1 MVLSLPSM
9 EPARVSGIA
18 SAVIVMNGDRFSMHT
33 VSDPVYAEAPVL
45 DVLLCTACGCRAAIA
60 VRSCQTPVCPSR
72 DRKAA

>member
-9 EPARVSGIA
+9 EPARVSLVA
-18 SAVIVMNGDRFSMHT
+18 SAVLVMNGDTFSMHT

-45 DVLLCTACGCRAAIA
+45 DVTLCTACGCRAAIA

>member
-1 MVLSLPSM
+1 MMLTLPSM
-9 EPARVSGIA
+9 EPARVAGIA

-45 DVLLCTACGCRAAIA
+45 DVTLCTACGCRAAIA